1 MLTICLASLD
11 SENFHFD
18 AIGLD
23 EESAIENLKAG
34 LRAHA
39 SQWRIAR
46 DWFESDGYEIRTRF
60 MRSDAAY
67 RDREEI

>member
-1 MLTICLASLD
+1 MLTICIASLD

-23 EESAIENLKAG
+23 EESAIENLRTG

-39 SQWRIAR
+39 KQYGLAA
-46 DWFESDGYEIRTRF
+46 DWWAEGYEISIRF